1 MIKKK
6 IALVLGVTG
15 QDGSYISEFLIKKNY
30 YVHGMIRKSSTSNT
44 RNIDHL
50 INNMSI
56 YNKLFFLHRGDL
68 LDYIS
73 ISKIINEVKPD
84 EIYNFADQDH
94 VGWSFDV
101 PLYSWN
107 TTASSVIQILELL
120 RKNKKRIK
128 FFQPASSNMFGLT
141 KNKKIDENTI
151 LAPGSLYALG
161 KASSFLAVKMYVK
174 MYKIFGCGA
183 IFFNHESPRRSEEYV
198 TRKIV
203 KNACDI
209 YLGKKK
215 FIELGDINI
224 KIDWGYAK
232 DYVEA
237 AWKIMQLKDPDFF
250 IIATGRTNSVRVF
263 AEKTFS
269 YLGLNFY
276 KYLKINKKLLRPV
289 ITKSL
294 NANTSKAF
302 KRFKFKNK
310 VSLDSLIKIMVDS
323 ELKKY
328 EL

>member
-30 YVHGMIRKSSTSNT
+30 NVHGMIRKSSTSNT

-50 INNMSI
+50 INNATI

-68 LDYIS
+68 LDYLS
-73 ISKIINEVKPD
+73 ISKIIDEVKPD

-120 RKNKKRIK
+120 KKNKKKIK
-128 FFQPASSNMFGLT
+128 FFQPVSSNMFGLSEN
-141 KNKKIDENTI
+141 KKKIDETTT

-161 KASSFLAVKMYVK
+161 KASAFLAVKMYTK

-198 TRKIV
+198 TKKIV

-209 YLGKKK
+209 YLGKKN

-237 AWKIMQLKDPDFF
+237 AWQIMQLKNPDFF
-250 IIATGRTNSVRVF
+250 IIATGRTNSVRAF
-263 AEKTFS
+263 AEKAFS
-269 YLGLNFY
+269 YLGLDLY
-276 KYLKINKKLLRPV
+276 KYLRINKKLLRPV
-289 ITKSL
+289 AIKSL

-302 KRFKFKNK
+302 RTFKFKNK
-310 VSLDSLIKIMVDS
+310 VNLDSLIKIMIDN
-323 ELKKY
+323 ELKKK
-328 EL
+328 